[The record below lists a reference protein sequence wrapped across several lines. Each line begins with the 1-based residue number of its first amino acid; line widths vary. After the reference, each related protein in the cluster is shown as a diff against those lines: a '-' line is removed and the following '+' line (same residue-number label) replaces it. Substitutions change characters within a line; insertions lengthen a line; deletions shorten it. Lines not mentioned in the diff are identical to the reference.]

1 MVALYLSSQIKTRI
15 TRFFNHL
22 YFAHLFHIIFLALLS
37 LTMALMTICK
47 AEALETDLLEPRPP
61 YLFMTVENA
70 EDIQVKKRLTT
81 VRSRLVNIDF
91 SLLPDPE
98 ENFVAES
105 EGEMELI
112 LNFFSGLEFTALIQ
126 KIEKNRSG
134 SYSWYGIL
142 KDVPFSQVVLVVNQ
156 GTVFGQISK
165 PNFTYQIRHITNGI
179 HAVYEV
185 DPSKFP
191 PDGEPIA
198 PEIESKSSTIT
209 NPQKESDGTSEP
221 APPSLEDSLY
231 QNPFPKSGI
240 GYGQMGDAPLSGIAT
255 KPDTLTSSSNSSAS
269 DPGVQADDGTV
280 IDVLVVYTAEAKA
293 EEGGTSAIETLIDL
307 AESET
312 NAAYSNSG
320 VDHVIRVVAKQEI
333 SFSESGFSFSE
344 FLNSAQDGSISGLQA
359 LRDTNGAD
367 LVVVLVDGDDSLCG
381 LGYLMTTVASSFAP
395 FGYSV
400 TQTNCATGNYSF
412 GHEIG
417 HNMAA
422 RHDRANDNTDGAPFD
437 YNHGYVDSSN
447 GFKTIMGTSSDTR
460 ISNFSN
466 PNVLFGGA
474 VTGVAEGDPLAA
486 DNRLTFQ
493 NTSLTV
499 SNFRQAI
506 DSPSN
511 QAFASIVPFSNSN
524 RVISPYWQSDSSS
537 YSFIAVTHPSLTSMA
552 SQIGVIV
559 RAIKNDGTLFG
570 SAKSFTVDSS
580 ATNRIFIVRS
590 SHPIIN
596 STSLTDVELI
606 TGNSTFQHGFLHLNP
621 VASNPNIS
629 VDGFRDITR
638 LSYWGAI
645 VVENNTTGF
654 AMEFIGDTHDSAAT
668 PSMAD
673 SAAVSGV
680 N

>member
-1 MVALYLSSQIKTRI
+1 
-15 TRFFNHL
+15 
-22 YFAHLFHIIFLALLS
+22 
-37 LTMALMTICK
+37 
-47 AEALETDLLEPRPP
+47 
-61 YLFMTVENA
+61 
-70 EDIQVKKRLTT
+70 
-81 VRSRLVNIDF
+81 
-91 SLLPDPE
+91 
-98 ENFVAES
+98 
-105 EGEMELI
+105 
-112 LNFFSGLEFTALIQ
+112 
-126 KIEKNRSG
+126 
-134 SYSWYGIL
+134 
-142 KDVPFSQVVLVVNQ
+142 
-156 GTVFGQISK
+156 
-165 PNFTYQIRHITNGI
+165 
-179 HAVYEV
+179 
-185 DPSKFP
+185 
-191 PDGEPIA
+191 
-198 PEIESKSSTIT
+198 
-209 NPQKESDGTSEP
+209 
-221 APPSLEDSLY
+221 
-231 QNPFPKSGI
+231 
-240 GYGQMGDAPLSGIAT
+240 
-255 KPDTLTSSSNSSAS
+255 
-269 DPGVQADDGTV
+269 
-280 IDVLVVYTAEAKA
+280 
-293 EEGGTSAIETLIDL
+293 
-307 AESET
+307 
-312 NAAYSNSG
+312 
-320 VDHVIRVVAKQEI
+320 
-333 SFSESGFSFSE
+333 
-344 FLNSAQDGSISGLQA
+344 
-359 LRDTNGAD
+359 
-367 LVVVLVDGDDSLCG
+367 
-381 LGYLMTTVASSFAP
+381 
-395 FGYSV
+395 
-400 TQTNCATGNYSF
+400 
-412 GHEIG
+412 
-417 HNMAA
+417 
-422 RHDRANDNTDGAPFD
+422 
-437 YNHGYVDSSN
+437 
-447 GFKTIMGTSSDTR
+447 MGTGANTR

>member
-1 MVALYLSSQIKTRI
+1 M
-15 TRFFNHL
+15 
-22 YFAHLFHIIFLALLS
+22 
-37 LTMALMTICK
+37 
-47 AEALETDLLEPRPP
+47 
-61 YLFMTVENA
+61 
-70 EDIQVKKRLTT
+70 
-81 VRSRLVNIDF
+81 
-91 SLLPDPE
+91 
-98 ENFVAES
+98 
-105 EGEMELI
+105 
-112 LNFFSGLEFTALIQ
+112 
-126 KIEKNRSG
+126 
-134 SYSWYGIL
+134 
-142 KDVPFSQVVLVVNQ
+142 VNQ

-269 DPGVQADDGTV
+269 DPGTQSDDGTV
-280 IDVLVVYTAEAKA
+280 IDVLVVYTAEALVV
-293 EEGGTSAIETLIDL
+293 EGGTSAIESLIDL
-307 AESET
+307 SISLT
-312 NAAYSNSG
+312 NSIYSNSG
-320 VDHVIRVVAKQEI
+320 VDHILRLVGQQEI
-333 SFSESGFSFSE
+333 SFSESSFSFSG
-344 FLNSAQDGSISGLQA
+344 FLTAAQNGSIPGLND
-359 LRDTNGAD
+359 LRDTVGAD
-367 LVVVLVDGDDSLCG
+367 IVAILVQGDNSLCG
-381 LGYLMTTVASSFAP
+381 IAGLMTTVTLNFAP
-395 FGYSV
+395 FAYSV
-400 TQTNCATGNYSF
+400 TQTNCAVGNLTMA
-412 GHEIG
+412 HEIG
-417 HNMAA
+417 HNMSA
-422 RHDRANDNTDGAPFD
+422 RHDRANDNTNGSPFD
-437 YNHGYVDSSN
+437 FNHGFVDN
-447 GFKTIMGTSSDTR
+447 TNNFRTVMGTGANTR

-590 SHPIIN
+590 SHPTIN